1 MCTTSV
7 YVERKCFLTLSSHDG
22 LSILSQYFRCF
33 VGNQSVTIDAPES
46 GRANQG
52 QGNNTSSGR
61 EDYIDQSRQGAK

>member
-1 MCTTSV
+1 MGVYQMCVHTS
-7 YVERKCFLTLSSHDG
+7 SSW
-22 LSILSQYFRCF
+22 LESFELILPLHA
-33 VGNQSVTIDAPES
+33 GNQSVTIDAPES